1 MNKKMS
7 FILLLLCFGL
17 LPSVAQASSGDIGN
31 DLVAFLFMTPAAI
44 LSIFSLIDMAIFHK
58 LSPRLTYLTQHS
70 RLEIPII
77 IMMIIN
83 YIVYLILFEGITS
96 FLADSYNF
104 PHFITILFVIISI
117 IYFAVIIKNSRI
129 QSPDSYRPPIYK
141 PLKTTVIA
149 IIIINNLISLFLFLL
164 CITIPYRFL
173 IEFFSFGGFLVPI
186 QLVASVIFLKKE
198 LKKEYSYPEPPNTP

>member
-17 LPSVAQASSGDIGN
+17 LPSVAQASGGDMRGIAEL
-31 DLVAFLFMTPAAI
+31 LVLIPTVI

-58 LSPRLTYLTQHS
+58 LSPKLTYLTPHS

-149 IIIINNLISLFLFLL
+149 IIIINNLISLFLFIL

-198 LKKEYSYPEPPNTP
+198 LKKEYSNPEPPNTP